1 MAARFYRVE
10 ELCTDGWSPLD
21 QDSVKLTKEQAS
33 KRLQDA
39 INEGLNPNRLR
50 AIPHNVCT

>member
-21 QDSVKLTKEQAS
+21 QDSIKLTKEQAS
-33 KRLQDA
+33 KRLEEA
-39 INEGLNPNRLR
+39 MNEGLNPNRLR
-50 AIPHNVCT
+50 AVPHNV

>member
-10 ELCTDGWSPLD
+10 ELCTSGWTPLD

-33 KRLQDA
+33 KRLEEA
-39 INEGLNPNRLR
+39 MAEGLNPNRLR
-50 AIPHNVCT
+50 AIPHNV

>member
-21 QDSVKLTKEQAS
+21 KNSVKLTKEQAS
-33 KRLQDA
+33 KRLEA
-39 INEGLNPNRLR
+39 ALAEGLNPHRLR
-50 AIPHNVCT
+50 AIPHNV

>member
-21 QDSVKLTKEQAS
+21 KNSVKLTKEQAS
-33 KRLQDA
+33 KRLEA
-39 INEGLNPNRLR
+39 ALAEGLNPNRLR
-50 AIPHNVCT
+50 AIPHNV

>member
-21 QDSVKLTKEQAS
+21 QHSIKLTKEQAS
-33 KRLQDA
+33 KRLEEA
-39 INEGLNPNRLR
+39 MAEGLNPNRLR
-50 AIPHNVCT
+50 AVPHNV